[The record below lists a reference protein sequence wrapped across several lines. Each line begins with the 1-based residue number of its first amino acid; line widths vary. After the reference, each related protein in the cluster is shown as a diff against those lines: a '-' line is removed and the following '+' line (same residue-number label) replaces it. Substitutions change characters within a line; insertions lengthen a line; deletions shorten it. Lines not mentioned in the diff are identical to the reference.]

1 MVAEVESQIIALQ
14 RYFKTGSSSV
24 AQRLLER
31 AGYTSNLRI
40 RIQDACLFHSTRCKN
55 RNYDPQVLRAMEN
68 IATQLDRISQLCRD
82 TLHQAG
88 QLNRRKFLK
97 HPSYRKMLNQ
107 VERSLGQISR
117 SIERRDTDKALK
129 LGRVG
134 MKLEKRHSKVK
145 SQYTRRLKKKRHSK
159 DLVAS
164 MFVAYSIDQ
173 MGDALRHISESIIT
187 ANLGL
192 PVDIDRFKSLQASMD
207 QLSDDHPGVMKVET
221 IAETRSGSGI
231 SGIGT
236 NRQETGDFIAIFKDG
251 HKRKLKEEYDGVE
264 RWHKMYPGLAP
275 KILSF
280 DKRGENASL
289 LIEHLPGNT
298 LESILLNESLSLQE
312 DAFKQLCRTLSD
324 VWQQTYKPEPV
335 FANHM
340 AQLESRLGLVYSVHS
355 EFNQP
360 STVLCG
366 YRHRSFDQLVEQAKK
381 LENFY
386 PAPFSVFI
394 HGDFNLDNIIYDPD
408 RVRINFI
415 DVHRSRHMDY
425 VQDISV
431 FMVSNYRMH
440 GLDRV
445 HRVRSMKLACQMC
458 RFARKQAG
466 KYGDKTFDVRL
477 ALGLA
482 RSFATSTRFILDS
495 TMARDMFM
503 RARYLLELVLRA
515 DADKVH
521 KFRLPVRELFR
532 V

>member
-1 MVAEVESQIIALQ
+1 MVAEVESQVKALQ

-40 RIQDACLFHSTRCKN
+40 RIQDACLFHATQCKN

-88 QLNRRKFLK
+88 QLNRRKLLN

-107 VERSLGQISR
+107 VERSVGQISR
-117 SIERRDTDKALK
+117 SVEKRDTDKALK

-134 MKLEKRHSKVK
+134 MKMEKRHSKVK
-145 SQYTRRLKKKRHSK
+145 RQYTRRLKKKRHSR
-159 DLVAS
+159 DLITS

-192 PVDIDRFKSLQASMD
+192 PVDIDRFESLQASME
-207 QLSDDHPGVMKVET
+207 QLSDDYPGKMKVET

-236 NRQETGDFIAIFKDG
+236 NRQETGDYIAIFKDG

-275 KILSF
+275 NILSF
-280 DKRGENASL
+280 EKRGDNASL
-289 LIEHLPGNT
+289 LIEHLPGIT
-298 LESILLNESLSLQE
+298 LESILLNESQALLD
-312 DAFKQLCRTLSD
+312 DAFRQLCRTLTD
-324 VWQQTYKPEPV
+324 IWDQTYKPEPV

-355 EFNQP
+355 EFDQAP
-360 STVLCG
+360 ARLCG
-366 YRHRSFDQLVEQAKK
+366 YHQRSFEQIVDQAKG
-381 LENFY
+381 LEKRF

-408 RVRINFI
+408 RKRVNFI

-440 GLDRV
+440 GLDRL
-445 HRVRSMKLACQMC
+445 HRERSMQLACKIYK
-458 RFARKQAG
+458 FARKQAG
-466 KYGDKTFDVRL
+466 KYDDKTFDLRL

-495 TMARDMFM
+495 TMARDMFL
-503 RARYLLELVLRA
+503 RARYLLELALRA
-515 DADKVH
+515 DVDRIK